1 MRLDS
6 VDRHSFPKF
15 AKYISEDFPK
25 LRDHRLIRHA
35 LAKYGRMTDVE
46 VFTTLGPDTGPRIFM
61 TALNDEY
68 TITYLPNL
76 LGVNYEAVKTFE
88 ADDKG
93 KSDSNRPALVFNRS
107 GRRLYALGFYIL
119 TTLVYCNVNQ
129 VLWKS
134 SDPKARSLHNI
145 SAATSAATAG
155 FEREVY
161 GRIQF

>member
-6 VDRHSFPKF
+6 TDPVSYPKF
-15 AKYISEDFPK
+15 AKYIREDFPK

-46 VFTTLGPDTGPRIFM
+46 VFTTLGPDTGPMIFV

-68 TITYLPNL
+68 MMTNLPHL
-76 LGVNYEAVKTFE
+76 LGVNYEAVQTFE

-107 GRRLYALGFYIL
+107 GKRLYALGFYIL
-119 TTLVYCNVNQ
+119 RTLVYCNVER
-129 VLWKS
+129 VLRKS
-134 SDPKARSLHNI
+134 SDPKASSLHNI

-161 GRIQF
+161 GKIQF